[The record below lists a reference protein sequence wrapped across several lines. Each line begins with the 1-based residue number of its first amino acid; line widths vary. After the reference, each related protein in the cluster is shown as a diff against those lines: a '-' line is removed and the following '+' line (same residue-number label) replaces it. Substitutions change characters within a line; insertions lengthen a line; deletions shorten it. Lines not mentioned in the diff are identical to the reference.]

1 MAAKIEIEN
10 SLSIYEARV
19 ESLSKVDN
27 LDARAEDVI
36 RDAARAED
44 RSYAMMYAF
53 VQVGLLT
60 SKEYGGF
67 LTKHNTLGRKHESLL
82 TVIDLAKRQ
91 NKKKVSEVERM
102 FDHLKNKEITV

>member
-10 SLSIYEARV
+10 ALSVYEARV

-36 RDAARAED
+36 KDAAKAEN
-44 RSYAMMYAF
+44 RSYGVMFAY
-53 VQVGLLT
+53 VQVGLIT
-60 SKEYGGF
+60 SKEYGAF
-67 LTKHNTLGRKHESLL
+67 LTKHNMLGRKHESLL

-102 FDHLKNKEITV
+102 FDNLKNKEITV